1 MEREPL
7 QLQREARRQ
16 AKDEQLCGLT
26 PRAQQVCLAIYILS
40 GFELDAAEAFV
51 HESRKCRKRLLSDE
65 ALASDIQQKIQD
77 WFRNFPFERLCELQ
91 MPSTDCI
98 KDQLIHQEAVKF
110 VGKWQAAGWIAEQ
123 NYKLILAPTYDA
135 LVHKYHEVLEKHGC
149 GHMAARLLSVDGKSG
164 AAGRAARAWCGR
176 FCKQFAFSRKHLGIG
191 SEMPAAELEDKAD
204 GSGVQYMYMFA
215 KACRPVYFVFR
226 GDTWSPFWDVFWVP
240 FWVPFWGPFRDPIQG
255 PIGKRS

>member
-1 MEREPL
+1 MERELL

-51 HESRKCRKRLLSDE
+51 HESRKCWKRLLSDQ

-123 NYKLILAPTYDA
+123 NYKHSLAPTWSTNTMKCLKSMVVVIWRPA
-135 LVHKYHEVLEKHGC
+135 CFLL
-149 GHMAARLLSVDGKSG
+149 MARVGLQAGLLGLG
-164 AAGRAARAWCGR
+164 AAA
-176 FCKQFAFSRKHLGIG
+176 FAISSH
-191 SEMPAAELEDKAD
+191 
-204 GSGVQYMYMFA
+204 
-215 KACRPVYFVFR
+215 
-226 GDTWSPFWDVFWVP
+226 
-240 FWVPFWGPFRDPIQG
+240 
-255 PIGKRS
+255 